1 MKTLNILIFAALMAA
16 TVPSCESVKTA
27 ASKITPDQVTT
38 VSHEA
43 AVLGTKA
50 VVKKN
55 DQKLIAQLTTTHQA
69 LTDLVASKAVTGAV
83 LRSIVATLPF
93 KQLDNDN
100 ARLAVMGVTLLYD
113 GTVGTGLNIEQQPY
127 ALAAAIG
134 LRDGIG
140 EGLGLEKPA
149 N

>member
-1 MKTLNILIFAALMAA
+1 MKTLKTLVMAVLMVSAL
-16 TVPSCESVKTA
+16 PSCESIKTA
-27 ASKITPDQVTT
+27 ALKVTPAQVTT
-38 VSHEA
+38 LSHEA

-55 DQKLIAQLTTTHQA
+55 DQKLIAQITTTHQA
-69 LTDLVASKAVTGAV
+69 LVDLVASKAVTGAV

-100 ARLAVMGVTLLYD
+100 ARLAVTGVTMLYD
-113 GTVGTGLNIEQQPY
+113 STIGTGLNIEEQPY
-127 ALAAAIG
+127 VLAAATG